1 MKIWLFI
8 GVLSITLMSCLLRV
22 AKPSSESA
30 QTKDQTTPSD
40 SDLREVTIAMER
52 TGCYGN
58 CPSYVVTIKGD
69 GTVEYVGKD
78 NVSVKGARQSTIQ
91 LETLKKLMSDFASA
105 GFLSI
110 SNDYSGDHCKC
121 GYCTDMPTAITTLQ
135 VKETKH
141 SVTHYYGCRCA
152 PRSLFGLETAIDKSA
167 NVEQWTGDVSKSGP
181 FGTTCTN

>member
-8 GVLSITLMSCLLRV
+8 GVLSMTLMSSLLP
-22 AKPSSESA
+22 AASSSKSA
-30 QTKDQTTPSD
+30 QTKDLTALSD

-69 GTVEYVGKD
+69 GTVEYVGKE
-78 NVSVKGARQSTIQ
+78 NVSVKGTRQGTIK
-91 LETLKKLMSDFASA
+91 LETLKKLMSDFANA

-121 GYCTDMPTAITTLQ
+121 GFCTDMPTVITTLK
-135 VKETKH
+135 VKDTNH

-167 NVEQWTGDVSKSGP
+167 NVEQWTGDVSKNGP